1 MIPSDLSDSPAPA
14 AASALVIPF
23 PARAKRAGS
32 RPQRL
37 PRRAVAA
44 GGVQNGRVIAP
55 DWCSPAV
62 ADVRVAAAD
71 ATPEQRLNRALSS
84 LNIALAEQQ
93 SAVAAW
99 RDGLV
104 TLRTTTARLA
114 DSLQRYR
121 VNLDKLNDSVS
132 KLSDNARSLETWAD
146 GVAASGD

>member
-1 MIPSDLSDSPAPA
+1 MIPSDLSDSPAAA

-23 PARAKRAGS
+23 PVRAKRAGS

-37 PRRAVAA
+37 PRRAA
-44 GGVQNGRVIAP
+44 GAVTVQNSRVIAP
-55 DWCSPAV
+55 DWCSPAA

-71 ATPEQRLNRALSS
+71 PSPEQRLNRALSS
-84 LNIALAEQQ
+84 LNVALAEQR

-104 TLRTTTARLA
+104 TLRTTTARLSE
-114 DSLQRYR
+114 SLQRYR

-132 KLSDNARSLETWAD
+132 KLGDNARSLETLAD
-146 GVAASGD
+146 GVAATGD